1 MALPKIDT
9 PVYDL
14 ELPLSKKKIRFRPFL
29 VKEQRNLMMAMESD
43 DKETIERNIRQVLH
57 NCTLTEGLEID
68 KLPII
73 DVEFY
78 FINLRARSVGE
89 VVQNRYRCENEV
101 EEKVCGNLMDVELN
115 VLEIQPDMTN
125 VVDDVIQINDKIS
138 VKLKFPE
145 FSILERANKFE
156 SVTDMAFDMI
166 AESVE
171 YIFDGE
177 QYYYAAESE
186 PDDIIEFIESL
197 NQDQFNKIEN
207 FFNNLPKLNKSIE
220 VDCKKC
226 GFHHTIQV
234 EGLDSFFAYHFVMTI

>member
-57 NCTLTEGLEID
+57 NCTLTEDLVID

-115 VLEIQPDMTN
+115 VLEIQPDMTD
-125 VVDDVIQINDKIS
+125 VVNDVIQLNDKIS
-138 VKLKFPE
+138 VKLKYPE
-145 FSILERANKFE
+145 FSVLERANKFE

-226 GFHHTIQV
+226 GFHHTIHV
-234 EGLDSFFAYHFVMTI
+234 EGLDSFFA

>member
-68 KLPII
+68 RLPII

-89 VVQNRYRCENEV
+89 VVQNRYRCENAV

-115 VLEIQPDMTN
+115 ILEIQPDMSG
-125 VVDDVIQINDKIS
+125 VVNDVIQINDRIS

-186 PDDIIEFIESL
+186 PDEIIEFIESL

-207 FFNNLPKLNKSIE
+207 FFNNLPKLNKNIE

-226 GFHHTIQV
+226 GFHHSIQV
-234 EGLDSFFAYHFVMTI
+234 EGLDSFFA

>member
-68 KLPII
+68 RLPII

-101 EEKVCGNLMDVELN
+101 EEKPCGNLMDVELN
-115 VLEIQPDMTN
+115 ILEIQPDMSN
-125 VVDDVIQINDKIS
+125 VVNDVIQINDRIS

-186 PDDIIEFIESL
+186 PDEIIEFIESL

-226 GFHHTIQV
+226 GFRHTIQV
-234 EGLDSFFAYHFVMTI
+234 EGLDSFFA

>member
-68 KLPII
+68 KWPII

-186 PDDIIEFIESL
+186 PDEIIEFIESL

-207 FFNNLPKLNKSIE
+207 FFNNLPKLNKKIE
-220 VDCKKC
+220 MDCKKC
-226 GFHHTIQV
+226 KFHHTIEV
-234 EGLDSFFAYHFVMTI
+234 EGLDSFFA

>member
-29 VKEQRNLMMAMESD
+29 VKEQRNLLMAMESD

-57 NCTLTEGLEID
+57 NCTLTEGLDID
-68 KLPII
+68 RLPII

-78 FINLRARSVGE
+78 FLNLRARSIGE
-89 VVQNRYRCENEV
+89 IVQSKYRCENVV
-101 EEKVCGNLMDVELN
+101 EEKTCGNLMTAELN
-115 VLEIQPDMTN
+115 ILEIHPDMTN
-125 VVDDVIQINDKIS
+125 VVNDIIQINNAIS
-138 VKLKFPE
+138 VKLKYPE
-145 FSILERANKFE
+145 FSVLERANKFE
-156 SVTDMAFDMI
+156 SITDMAFDMI

-186 PDDIIEFIESL
+186 PDEIIEFIESL
-197 NQDQFNKIEN
+197 SQEQFSKIEN
-207 FFNNLPKLNKSIE
+207 FFNNLPKLNKKIE
-220 VDCKKC
+220 MDCKKC
-226 GFHHTIQV
+226 KFHHTIEV
-234 EGLDSFFAYHFVMTI
+234 EGLDSFFA

>member
-29 VKEQRNLMMAMESD
+29 VKEQRNLLMAMESD

-57 NCTLTEGLEID
+57 NCTLTEGLDID
-68 KLPII
+68 RLPII

-78 FINLRARSVGE
+78 FLNLRARSIGE
-89 VVQNRYRCENEV
+89 IVQSKYRCENVV
-101 EEKVCGNLMDVELN
+101 EEKTCGNLMTAELN
-115 VLEIQPDMTN
+115 ILEIQPDMSN
-125 VVDDVIQINDKIS
+125 VVNDVVQINNIIS
-138 VKLKFPE
+138 VKLKYPE
-145 FSILERANKFE
+145 FSVLERANKFE
-156 SVTDMAFDMI
+156 SITDMAFDMI

-186 PDDIIEFIESL
+186 PDEIIEFIESL
-197 NQDQFNKIEN
+197 SQEQFSKIEN
-207 FFNNLPKLNKSIE
+207 FFNNLPKLNKKIE
-220 VDCKKC
+220 MDCKKC
-226 GFHHTIQV
+226 NFHHTIEV
-234 EGLDSFFAYHFVMTI
+234 EGLDSFFA